1 MIENISASQTSA
13 ILGNTPL
20 QSIDPAKSRPTNDL
34 DATLQT
40 SYADVVEK
48 AKQLSTADIDA
59 VQEARDLLL
68 SGELTNPENVRSA
81 AQSILD
87 FGI

>member
-1 MIENISASQTSA
+1 MIENINASQVGS

-20 QSIDPAKSRPTNDL
+20 QSPDPAKSRPANNL
-34 DATLQT
+34 DATLQI
-40 SYADVVEK
+40 SFADLIEK
-48 AKQLSTADIDA
+48 AKQPPVADADA
-59 VQEARDLLL
+59 VQQARELLL
-68 SGELTNPENVRSA
+68 SGKLTSPENIRSA

>member
-1 MIENISASQTSA
+1 MIENINASQMSP

-20 QSIDPAKSRPTNDL
+20 QSVDPAKSRPTKEP
-34 DATLQT
+34 DATLQI
-40 SYADVVEK
+40 SFADLIEK
-48 AKQLSTADIDA
+48 AKQPPVANEQA
-59 VQEARDLLL
+59 VQEAKELLL
-68 SGELTNPENVRSA
+68 SGKLTSPENIRSA